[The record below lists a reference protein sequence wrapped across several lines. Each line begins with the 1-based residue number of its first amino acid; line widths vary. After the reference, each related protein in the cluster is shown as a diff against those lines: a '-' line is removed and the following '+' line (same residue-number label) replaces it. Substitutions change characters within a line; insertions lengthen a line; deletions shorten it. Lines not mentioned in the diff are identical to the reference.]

1 MLARPDEGQGE
12 ARVSD
17 QYVACDGWAS
27 GHLSQPRKTT
37 PAPLITVV
45 IPTFNESDNVPVI
58 VERIAAALRDADW
71 EIVFVDDNSPD
82 GTSTIAKNLGM
93 LDARVRCLRRVGRRG
108 LAGAF
113 LEGALA
119 SQAQFVAAIDGDL
132 QHDERLLPHMLQV
145 LQQGQ
150 ADIVIAS
157 RYVAGGA
164 AAGFSSSRQSI
175 SLVATRWAQRLT
187 GVPVQDPMSGFF
199 MLRRDVLESLA
210 PKLSTEGFK
219 ILFDILVSSA
229 RRRLKVV
236 ELPYTF
242 RSRLHGASKFDVR
255 NALEFAALVLS
266 ELSGRRAPPHFFS
279 FLFVGG
285 VGVGVQLL
293 CLRLG
298 LAADLA
304 FVGAEVVATFAAM
317 TSNFFLNNALTYRD
331 RRVGGTGVIPAIL
344 AFYAVCSIGALS
356 NVVASSWLYSKYPV
370 WWLAGL
376 VGSVIAANWNF
387 VGSSKFVWSRT

>member
-12 ARVSD
+12 ARVSH
-17 QYVACDGWAS
+17 QFVACDDWAP

-37 PAPLITVV
+37 PAPLVTVV
-45 IPTFNESDNVPVI
+45 IPTFNESGNVAVI
-58 VERIAAALRDADW
+58 VERVAAALGDADW

-82 GTSTIAKNLGM
+82 GTSTIAKNFGV

-157 RYVAGGA
+157 RYVAGGT
-164 AAGFSSSRQSI
+164 AAGLSSSRQSI

-219 ILFDILVSSA
+219 ILFDILISSA
-229 RRRLKVV
+229 RRRLKVI

-266 ELSGRRAPPHFFS
+266 ELSGRRAPPYFFN

-298 LAADLA
+298 LSAGLA

-331 RRVGGTGVIPAIL
+331 RRVMGADIVPAL
-344 AFYAVCSIGALS
+344 LTFYAVCSVGALS
-356 NVVASSWLYSKYPV
+356 NVGTSSWLYSKYPV

-376 VGSVIAANWNF
+376 VGSVIAAIWNF